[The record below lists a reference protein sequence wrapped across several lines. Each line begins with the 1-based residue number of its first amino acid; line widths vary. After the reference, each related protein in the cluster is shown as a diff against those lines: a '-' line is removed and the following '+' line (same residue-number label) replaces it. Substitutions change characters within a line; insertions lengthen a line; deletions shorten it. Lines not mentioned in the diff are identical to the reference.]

1 MGKYRL
7 SRKADQD
14 IQAIFE
20 FGAERFGIAQAE
32 IYLTGLHKQLDL
44 LADKPEAWPHIEI
57 KNTYFQRCVYESH
70 SIYYQ
75 QVNADIVIVR
85 VLGQQDIDQAFLDY

>member
-20 FGAERFGIAQAE
+20 FGAERFG
-32 IYLTGLHKQLDL
+32 
-44 LADKPEAWPHIEI
+44 
-57 KNTYFQRCVYESH
+57 YESH

-75 QVNADIVIVR
+75 QVNADIVIAR
-85 VLGQQDIDQAFLDY
+85 VLGQQDIGQACVCFMRFSARSKSASGV